1 MRLPVLSSARRSGLG
16 LLLVG
21 VIAGVLLT
29 MTVLSITRDAGSESM
44 LQQLGT
50 DDAHLHHQHHHHR
63 HRHSDLGDDGSEKVK
78 VVDLAEQDRHK
89 HQGQTL
95 QPSHEQDQDG
105 RCQLFTIIIIIRDF

>member
-21 VIAGVLLT
+21 VLAGVVLT
-29 MTVLSITRDAGSESM
+29 MTVLSVTRDAGSSESM

-50 DDAHLHHQHHHHR
+50 DDAQLHHHHHR
-63 HRHSDLGDDGSEKVK
+63 HLHRHSDDEKVK

-89 HQGQTL
+89 HQGQSL
-95 QPSHEQDQDG
+95 RQ
-105 RCQLFTIIIIIRDF
+105 CCKNYIFI